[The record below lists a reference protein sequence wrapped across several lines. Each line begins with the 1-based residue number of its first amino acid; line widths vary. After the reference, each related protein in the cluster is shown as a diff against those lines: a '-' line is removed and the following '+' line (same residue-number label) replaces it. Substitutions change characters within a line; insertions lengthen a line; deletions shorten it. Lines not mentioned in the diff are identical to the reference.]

1 MDNDDIDE
9 GILMLGLY
17 RDSTGSYMQTIVP
30 KEVAME
36 LDFDSI
42 RGWAKVAFPE
52 FDVIENV
59 DKDCGSR
66 PCLDFMPIEYVMDWL
81 TDIGCPE

>member
-1 MDNDDIDE
+1 MDNNDIE

-30 KEVAME
+30 KEVALE
-36 LDFDSI
+36 QDFDSI
-42 RGWAKVAFPE
+42 RGWAKMAFPE
-52 FDVIENV
+52 FDVMENI
-59 DKDCGSR
+59 DDNNESIL
-66 PCLDFMPIEYVMDWL
+66 CLDFMPVEHVMDWL

>member
-1 MDNDDIDE
+1 MEDFD
-9 GILMLGLY
+9 GVLMLGLY

-30 KEVAME
+30 REVVLTE
-36 LDFDSI
+36 DYDCV
-42 RGWAKVAFPE
+42 RDWAEKAFPE

-59 DKDCGSR
+59 DENYGSR